1 MGIKPL
7 YYVEHDGELLFGSEL
22 KCIFAHPEVPRNLC
36 MAGLNCYLSLNYV
49 PAPYTLVEGI
59 RKLLPGHVMEWRNG
73 KASVQSY
80 VRKESATPAPHSI
93 AEATE
98 ELDDLLQKSVC
109 EQLVSDVPVGI
120 WLSGGLDSSTIL
132 RYAAEAGTAQLRT
145 FSITFKGRSFD
156 ESASIAQTS
165 RHFGSKHTEFDLDET
180 ADLENAIEKMAYYS
194 DEPSADAGALPAW
207 FLAKMSSKDVT
218 VVLTGE
224 GADELFAG
232 YLTYKA
238 DRYAAAARRVP
249 AGLRRAAF
257 KCAGLLP
264 VSDDKISFEYKVKR
278 FLQGS
283 LLSPEMAHV
292 FWNGTFT
299 EGEKRQ
305 FFRFAD
311 SGPLDS
317 ILQNMSRKP
326 GLQRYL
332 DFDQRY
338 YLADD
343 ILYKVDRMSMAHSLE
358 ARPPFLDPR
367 IVDFAA
373 RLPERFKL
381 NGSQSKYVLRRLMQ
395 DKLPPNV
402 LRRPK
407 IGFDIP
413 VHDWFRSVLRPMLL
427 DTLSEDAV
435 RATGLFNW
443 NAVEQLLSDH
453 LERKAN
459 LGYHLWGLMVLLL
472 WMKQWNVGTGEQRSS
487 SERSRPRIA
496 RSGWIVVAVACFVFL
511 INIASPPRLMDDVD
525 AVQAQIARNMLDSG
539 DYVTARLDGVAYLEK
554 APLVYWMMAASYKIF
569 GVHDWAARLPLA
581 LAVVLLCFVTYR
593 FGRWAFGDRAGMFA
607 GIVLATSVGLFLFT
621 RILIPDA
628 MLTLTI
634 TGAIWA
640 WLRLLEPDE
649 EHPHRWAVIMGLY
662 FGAGLLLKGLIAVVF
677 PILAGL
683 AFMAVTRQLFRGAAW
698 KKLDLWLVAAI
709 ALLIAA
715 PWHILAAI
723 ANPPAFAFSCI
734 AVPVSIEDF
743 SGFTFSMNIFC
754 AS

>member
-1 MGIKPL
+1 MCGILGYTHVRKRLPRGVMDAALASLTHRGPDHQGRFTSELISLGATRLRIVDLESGDQPLISPDGDVIVVFNGEIFNHHELRLELEAGGAIFETRCDTEVILHAFMKWGSECFSHFRGMFGIAIWVQSERRLILARDRMGIKPL
-7 YYVEHDGELLFGSEL
+7 YYAQHEGELCFGSEL

-59 RKLLPGHVMEWRNG
+59 QKLLPGHVMQWRNG
-73 KASVQSY
+73 RVSIRSY
-80 VRKESATPAPHSI
+80 VRKEAVAPAPRSI

-98 ELDDLLQKSVC
+98 ELDDLLQKSVR
-109 EQLVSDVPVGI
+109 EQLMSDVPVGI

-132 RYAAEAGTAQLRT
+132 RYAAHAGTAHLRT

-156 ESASIAQTS
+156 ESASIAETS
-165 RHFGSKHTEFDLDET
+165 SHFGSRHTEFDLDET
-180 ADLENAIEKMAYYS
+180 ADLEDAIEKMAYYS

-238 DRYAAAARRVP
+238 DRYSAAARHVP
-249 AGLRRAAF
+249 ATLRRAALR
-257 KCAGLLP
+257 CADLLP
-264 VSDDKISFEYKVKR
+264 ISDDKISFEYKLKR

-292 FWNGTFT
+292 YWNGTFT
-299 EGEKRQ
+299 EAQKRR

-311 SGPLDS
+311 ADPLAAV
-317 ILQNMSRKP
+317 LENMSAEP

-332 DFDQRY
+332 EFDQRY

-367 IVDFAA
+367 IVDFSA
-373 RLPERFKL
+373 RLPEQFKL

-427 DTLSEDAV
+427 DTLSEDGV
-435 RATGLFNW
+435 RASGLFNW
-443 NAVEQLLSDH
+443 SAVEQLLSDH

-472 WMKQWNVGTGEQRSS
+472 WMKQWNIGLAS
-487 SERSRPRIA
+487 SEP
-496 RSGWIVVAVACFVFL
+496 
-511 INIASPPRLMDDVD
+511 
-525 AVQAQIARNMLDSG
+525 
-539 DYVTARLDGVAYLEK
+539 
-554 APLVYWMMAASYKIF
+554 APS
-569 GVHDWAARLPLA
+569 
-581 LAVVLLCFVTYR
+581 
-593 FGRWAFGDRAGMFA
+593 
-607 GIVLATSVGLFLFT
+607 
-621 RILIPDA
+621 
-628 MLTLTI
+628 
-634 TGAIWA
+634 
-640 WLRLLEPDE
+640 E
-649 EHPHRWAVIMGLY
+649 
-662 FGAGLLLKGLIAVVF
+662 
-677 PILAGL
+677 
-683 AFMAVTRQLFRGAAW
+683 
-698 KKLDLWLVAAI
+698 
-709 ALLIAA
+709 
-715 PWHILAAI
+715 
-723 ANPPAFAFSCI
+723 
-734 AVPVSIEDF
+734 AVPGVLDQVGSL
-743 SGFTFSMNIFC
+743 
-754 AS
+754 

>member
-1 MGIKPL
+1 VRPSERIDSHLLLPEESNTTMCGILGYTHVRRRLPRGVMDAALASLTHRGPDHQGRFESELISLGATRLRIVDLESGDQPLISPDGDVIVVFNGEIFNHHALRLELEAAGAIFETHCDTEVVLHAFLKWGSGCFSHFRGMFGIAIWVQSERRLILSRDRMGIKPL
-7 YYVEHDGELLFGSEL
+7 YYAEHKGELLFGSEL

-73 KASVQSY
+73 NASVQSY
-80 VRKESATPAPHSI
+80 VRKESATAAPRSI

-98 ELDDLLQKSVC
+98 ELDGLLQKSVR
-109 EQLVSDVPVGI
+109 EQLISDVPVGI

-132 RYAAEAGTAQLRT
+132 RYAAEAGTAELRT

-156 ESASIAQTS
+156 ESASIAETS
-165 RHFGSKHTEFDLDET
+165 RHFGSKHTELDLDET
-180 ADLENAIEKMAYYS
+180 ADLEDAIEKMAYYS

-238 DRYAAAARRVP
+238 DRYAATARHVP
-249 AGLRRAAF
+249 APLRRAALNW
-257 KCAGLLP
+257 AGFLP
-264 VSDDKISFEYKVKR
+264 VSDDKISFEYKLKR

-299 EGEKRQ
+299 EAQKCQ

-311 SGPLDS
+311 ADPLDAV
-317 ILQNMSRKP
+317 LKKMSGGP

-373 RLPERFKL
+373 RLPEKFKL

-443 NAVEQLLSDH
+443 NAMEQLLSDH
-453 LERKAN
+453 LGRKAN

-472 WMKQWNVGTGEQRSS
+472 WMKQWNVGLGS
-487 SERSRPRIA
+487 SE
-496 RSGWIVVAVACFVFL
+496 
-511 INIASPPRLMDDVD
+511 
-525 AVQAQIARNMLDSG
+525 
-539 DYVTARLDGVAYLEK
+539 
-554 APLVYWMMAASYKIF
+554 
-569 GVHDWAARLPLA
+569 
-581 LAVVLLCFVTYR
+581 
-593 FGRWAFGDRAGMFA
+593 
-607 GIVLATSVGLFLFT
+607 
-621 RILIPDA
+621 
-628 MLTLTI
+628 
-634 TGAIWA
+634 
-640 WLRLLEPDE
+640 
-649 EHPHRWAVIMGLY
+649 
-662 FGAGLLLKGLIAVVF
+662 
-677 PILAGL
+677 
-683 AFMAVTRQLFRGAAW
+683 
-698 KKLDLWLVAAI
+698 
-709 ALLIAA
+709 AA
-715 PWHILAAI
+715 P
-723 ANPPAFAFSCI
+723 SE
-734 AVPVSIEDF
+734 AVPTVLDQVGSL
-743 SGFTFSMNIFC
+743 
-754 AS
+754 

>member
-1 MGIKPL
+1 MCGILGYTHVRRRLPRGVMDAALASLTHRGPDHQGRFESELISLGATRLRIVDLESGDQPLISPDGDVIVVFNGEIFNHHALRLELEAAGAIFETHCDTEVVLHAFLKWGIGCFSHFRGMFGIAIWVQSERRLILSRDRMGIKPL
-7 YYVEHDGELLFGSEL
+7 YYAEHKGELLFGSEL

-73 KASVQSY
+73 NASVQSY
-80 VRKESATPAPHSI
+80 VRKESATAAPRSI

-98 ELDDLLQKSVC
+98 ELDGLLQKSVR
-109 EQLVSDVPVGI
+109 EQLISDVPVGI

-132 RYAAEAGTAQLRT
+132 RYAAEAGTAELRT

-156 ESASIAQTS
+156 ESASIAETS
-165 RHFGSKHTEFDLDET
+165 RHFGSKHTELDLDET
-180 ADLENAIEKMAYYS
+180 ADLEDAIEKMAYYS

-238 DRYAAAARRVP
+238 DRYAAAARHVP
-249 AGLRRAAF
+249 APLRRAALNW
-257 KCAGLLP
+257 AGFLP
-264 VSDDKISFEYKVKR
+264 VSDDKISFEYKLKR

-299 EGEKRQ
+299 EAQKCQ

-311 SGPLDS
+311 ADPLDTV
-317 ILQNMSRKP
+317 LKKMSGGP

-373 RLPERFKL
+373 RLPEKFKL

-443 NAVEQLLSDH
+443 NAMEQLLSDH
-453 LERKAN
+453 LGRKAN

-472 WMKQWNVGTGEQRSS
+472 WMKQWNVGLGS
-487 SERSRPRIA
+487 SE
-496 RSGWIVVAVACFVFL
+496 
-511 INIASPPRLMDDVD
+511 
-525 AVQAQIARNMLDSG
+525 
-539 DYVTARLDGVAYLEK
+539 
-554 APLVYWMMAASYKIF
+554 
-569 GVHDWAARLPLA
+569 
-581 LAVVLLCFVTYR
+581 
-593 FGRWAFGDRAGMFA
+593 
-607 GIVLATSVGLFLFT
+607 
-621 RILIPDA
+621 
-628 MLTLTI
+628 
-634 TGAIWA
+634 
-640 WLRLLEPDE
+640 
-649 EHPHRWAVIMGLY
+649 
-662 FGAGLLLKGLIAVVF
+662 
-677 PILAGL
+677 
-683 AFMAVTRQLFRGAAW
+683 
-698 KKLDLWLVAAI
+698 
-709 ALLIAA
+709 AA
-715 PWHILAAI
+715 P
-723 ANPPAFAFSCI
+723 SE
-734 AVPVSIEDF
+734 AVPTVLDQVGSL
-743 SGFTFSMNIFC
+743 
-754 AS
+754 